1 MSIVFKMF
9 FAKYL
14 TKEGHSTISVSYAF
28 YLLFSRKTSLPFC
41 FNKFVNCYVWRF
53 KRFCTIIHF
62 KLNLTMSNYCLHI
75 SVIEVFDHNEHLWI
89 F

>member
-14 TKEGHSTISVSYAF
+14 TKEGLSTISVSYAF
-28 YLLFSRKTSLPFC
+28 YLLFSRKTSLPLC

-53 KRFCTIIHF
+53 KRICAIINF
-62 KLNLTMSNYCLHI
+62 KLHLIMCNYCVHI
-75 SVIEVFDHNEHLWI
+75 SVKEMFDHNEH
-89 F
+89 FKF